1 MSEANNNN
9 KKKHQTH
16 NDKRTNKMQDLVIP
30 NDASKDQIITL
41 LSTIFEREKIRTLTQ
56 LLGNNMRAEYV
67 YVKKIEIMY
76 NTYYS

>member
-1 MSEANNNN
+1 MTKE
-9 KKKHQTH
+9 QT
-16 NDKRTNKMQDLVIP
+16 KMYKDLVIP

-67 YVKKIEIMY
+67 YVKGTKIEIMY
-76 NTYYS
+76 NTYYLDSKFDSCDY

>member
-1 MSEANNNN
+1 MTKN
-9 KKKHQTH
+9 KQKCIK
-16 NDKRTNKMQDLVIP
+16 DLVIP

-67 YVKKIEIMY
+67 YVKVQKID
-76 NTYYS
+76 NV

>member
-1 MSEANNNN
+1 MY
-9 KKKHQTH
+9 K
-16 NDKRTNKMQDLVIP
+16 DLVIP

-56 LLGNNMRAEYV
+56 LLGNMRAEYV

-76 NTYYS
+76 NTYYLDSKFDSCDY

>member
-1 MSEANNNN
+1 MY
-9 KKKHQTH
+9 K
-16 NDKRTNKMQDLVIP
+16 DLVIP

-67 YVKKIEIMY
+67 YVKVQKLK
-76 NTYYS
+76 